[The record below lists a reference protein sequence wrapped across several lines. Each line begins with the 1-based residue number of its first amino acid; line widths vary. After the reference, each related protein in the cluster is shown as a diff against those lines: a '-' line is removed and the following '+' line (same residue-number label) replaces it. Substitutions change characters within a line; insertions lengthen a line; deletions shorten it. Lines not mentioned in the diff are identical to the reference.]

1 MVDGVLASCHAS
13 VDHDLAHFTMT
24 PVQWIPEVMEW
35 VFGEETG
42 FPVFVSIIRELGM
55 LMLPYGQYFS

>member
-24 PVQWIPEVMEW
+24 PVQWIPEVVEW
-35 VFGEETG
+35 IFGEETG
-42 FPVFVSIIRELGM
+42 FPVFVSVIRKLGK